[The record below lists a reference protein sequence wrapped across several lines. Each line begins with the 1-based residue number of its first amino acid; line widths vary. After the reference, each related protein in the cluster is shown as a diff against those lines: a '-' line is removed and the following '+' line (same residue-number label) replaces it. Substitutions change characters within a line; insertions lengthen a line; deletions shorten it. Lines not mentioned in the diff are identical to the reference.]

1 MLENKNVMNRRSF
14 FRSLALLSSAAVAA
28 PNIFLPKF
36 EPVRWRILQAKTL
49 VVNLEWLD
57 ARYEFVEQF
66 SPPPVGPMVCTLQAM
81 RPVGLEAYL
90 RSVSPLV
97 RELTS
102 NPGLRDATQEALRRF
117 RLPCRDAQSEQQ
129 LLQAAVPVKF
139 L

>member
-1 MLENKNVMNRRSF
+1 MLENNNVMNRRSF

-66 SPPPVGPMVCTLQAM
+66 SPPPIGPMVCTLEAM
-81 RPVGLEAYL
+81 RPVLETWFN
-90 RSVSPLV
+90 RPHPLKFPAN
-97 RELTS
+97 LS
-102 NPGLRDATQEALRRF
+102 D
-117 RLPCRDAQSEQQ
+117 Q
-129 LLQAAVPVKF
+129 LLRASELETSIITTRCNPCFVTGKATACP
-139 L
+139 